1 MKSVMLGMIGFL
13 ITIYTLLIGLN
24 VLTIQSHKN
33 QLDRN
38 LSRIIKNVLETEY
51 PYGEGAMVEQMLRE
65 EIIASI
71 SSKAPIS
78 VEIQAIDLQK
88 GVLSVKVT
96 ETISTAVG
104 TPREIVME
112 KTAIVERAAVYE

>member
-1 MKSVMLGMIGFL
+1 MKSVMLGMMGFL

-38 LSRIIKNVLETEY
+38 LSRILKNVLETEY
-51 PYGEGAMVEQMLRE
+51 PYGEEAMVEQMLRE

-96 ETISTAVG
+96 ETISTVVG

>member
-33 QLDRN
+33 QLDRS

-96 ETISTAVG
+96 ETISTVVG